1 MTFFTISTIVT
12 QSLDE
17 GGGGQWSLIPPLLPP
32 LPPVVATRNRGEG
45 KAELMKTYFLHPQS
59 IRSLFDNIAPTYD
72 LLNHLL
78 SLGRDFYW
86 RRRAVQELKGLEG
99 RILDMATG
107 TGDVAIEI
115 IRQNDHPRRV
125 FGLDFSEPMIKRARQ
140 KVFEKSLSQTI
151 TLSLGDALSL
161 PFRDNTFDASMI
173 AFGLRNIVK
182 KEQAL
187 SEMVRVI
194 KKDGKVIILE
204 FTFPQKGWMR
214 RLYPIY
220 FQMVLPRVGGFIS
233 GDRGAY
239 AYLPESVF
247 HFASAENYEQIMRNV
262 GLVNVGS
269 QSLTGGVASVISGI
283 KKSP

>member
-1 MTFFTISTIVT
+1 
-12 QSLDE
+12 
-17 GGGGQWSLIPPLLPP
+17 
-32 LPPVVATRNRGEG
+32 
-45 KAELMKTYFLHPQS
+45 MKTYTLHPES
-59 IRSLFDNIAPTYD
+59 IRNLFDNVAPTYD
-72 LLNHLL
+72 FLNHLL

-86 RRRAVQELKGLEG
+86 RRRAVQELKGLGG

-115 IRQNDHPRRV
+115 IRQDGHRRKV
-125 FGLDFSEPMIKRARQ
+125 FGLDFSQPMIQRARQ
-140 KVFEKSLSQTI
+140 KVLGKRLSHTI
-151 TLSLGDALSL
+151 TLGLGDALSL
-161 PFRDNTFDASMI
+161 PFRDNTFDASLM

-194 KKDGKVIILE
+194 KNDGKVIILE
-204 FTFPQKGWMR
+204 FTFPRKGWMR

-220 FQMVLPRVGGFIS
+220 FQRVLPRVGGFIS

-239 AYLPESVF
+239 SYLPESVF
-247 HFASAENYEQIMRNV
+247 HFPSAENYERIMRNV
-262 GLVNVGS
+262 GLLHVSS

-283 KKSP
+283 KRSP

>member
-1 MTFFTISTIVT
+1 
-12 QSLDE
+12 
-17 GGGGQWSLIPPLLPP
+17 
-32 LPPVVATRNRGEG
+32 
-45 KAELMKTYFLHPQS
+45 MKTYTLHPES
-59 IRSLFDNIAPTYD
+59 IRNLFDNVAPTYD
-72 LLNHLL
+72 FLNHLL

-86 RRRAVQELKGLEG
+86 RRRAVQELKGLGG

-115 IRQNDHPRRV
+115 IRQDGHRRKV
-125 FGLDFSEPMIKRARQ
+125 FGLDFSHPMIQRARQ
-140 KVFEKSLSQTI
+140 KVLGKRLSHTI
-151 TLSLGDALSL
+151 TLGLGDALSL
-161 PFRDNTFDASMI
+161 PFRDNTFDASLM

-194 KKDGKVIILE
+194 KNDGKVIILE
-204 FTFPQKGWMR
+204 FTFPRKGWMR

-220 FQMVLPRVGGFIS
+220 FQRVLPRVGGFIS

-239 AYLPESVF
+239 SYLPESVF
-247 HFASAENYEQIMRNV
+247 HFPSAENYERIMRNV
-262 GLVNVGS
+262 GLLHVSS